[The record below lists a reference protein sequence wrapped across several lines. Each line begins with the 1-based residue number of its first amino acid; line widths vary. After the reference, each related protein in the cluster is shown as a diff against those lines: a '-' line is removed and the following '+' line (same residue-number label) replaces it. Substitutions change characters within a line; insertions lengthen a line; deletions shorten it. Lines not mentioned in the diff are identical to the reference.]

1 MDHWEEIRK
10 LVEERRADRIA
21 GRITTLDA
29 AARKEVASRLPGL
42 LKELRGRSD
51 RWDDSLVRRGSALRV
66 AGAGTLGGAAA
77 VASWLY
83 RRDFAPQWA
92 GPDNDVNLVLAVIA
106 DRPAAWRA
114 DLAERLALRTRAADD
129 RGMTLALTLLRE
141 TGVEPPA
148 HDPLAAGWVSRRPA
162 RLAADP
168 LLGHLLPRL
177 FEAQGVGRA
186 LRGERNPREG
196 WLAALT
202 GLAETGR
209 VERETLVEGCLRR
222 FLLGGTANDLR
233 FFVNLHEALDP
244 SPEEAARH
252 ADDYLRLLAASPGP
266 VATLAVR
273 RLRGCDLAAADLAEA
288 WDCLLFRQ
296 ERTLVRAGLAWLD
309 RSVRRDPAL
318 AAVIAAP
325 LARAFAAESV
335 EIQVK
340 AVELA
345 LAHAAAMGE
354 EGRAVVREAA
364 AQLAPHLAERA
375 VAALGD
381 TPGDGEA
388 PVFAVFAPPPLPEPR
403 ERSRA
408 LQPPPASAGELA
420 DLLEWRD
427 DSWQSWERLLAGF
440 VTLVVKD
447 REAVTAALRPW
458 LLGDSIWP
466 SRGETWERRAS
477 RPPWLFGESAWPHQG
492 ETWERTDQWLW
503 GAVRALVT
511 AASGKGFCRTLMP
524 STDLPAPHRL
534 LLHRAAEVML
544 AVGENTLPPLLLA
557 TPTHDTGHVA
567 AAELVRRM
575 EVVEAAGARPLAAD
589 LQQALLRLPRD
600 PDSEAAARAA
610 RLTSPAGAILA
621 AWTRPEAEVTFDRPR
636 EQGEPGPT
644 PVITAAT
651 TGLPLADLM
660 FRASRRRDGDG
671 HLDWWPSTLPSHRE
685 VAAAHLVPYAL
696 VGSWGT
702 RTVRLEQARDLVR
715 AEGPVGEA
723 FSTVLARTLGDPR
736 TSEAADVLVE
746 AAARDGLPVAEIGSQ
761 AGVLVAAGRIK
772 VADLTATLDTAA
784 RLGAHESV
792 WRIAAA
798 ALPTLLPAPGERS
811 RTGLAGFVTLA
822 ATVAG
827 WCGARGEIPEVRDLA
842 ARRGGS
848 GLLREVRALH
858 DLLTVGPAEKE

>member
-29 AARKEVASRLPGL
+29 RARKEVASRLPGL

-51 RWDDSLVRRGSALRV
+51 RWDDSLVRRSSALRV

-92 GPDNDVNLVLAVIA
+92 GPDNDVNLVLAVVA

-114 DLAERLALRTRAADD
+114 DLAQRLALRIRAADD

-148 HDPLAAGWVSRRPA
+148 HDPLVAGWVSRRPA

-186 LRGERNPREG
+186 LRGERDPRGG

-273 RLRGCDLAAADLAEA
+273 RLRGCDLTAADLAEA

-318 AAVIAAP
+318 AAVVAAP
-325 LARAFAAESV
+325 LTRAFAAESV
-335 EIQVK
+335 EIQVR

-345 LAHAAAMGE
+345 LVHADAMGE

-364 AQLAPHLAERA
+364 ARLAPHLAERA
-375 VAALGD
+375 AAALGD
-381 TPGDGEA
+381 APGGSAA
-388 PVFAVFAPPPLPEPR
+388 PAFAVFAPPPLPEPR

-408 LQPPPASAGELA
+408 LPPPPASAGELA
-420 DLLEWRD
+420 DLLERRD

-440 VTLVVKD
+440 VTLVVRD
-447 REAVTAALRPW
+447 REAVTTALRPW
-458 LLGDSIWP
+458 LLGGSVWP
-466 SRGETWERRAS
+466 YRGEIRERRAR
-477 RPPWLFGESAWPHQG
+477 RPSWPLGESAWPNQG

-511 AASGKGFCRTLMP
+511 AASGKHLCRTLMP
-524 STDLPAPHRL
+524 SQDLPAPHRL
-534 LLHRAAEVML
+534 LLHRAAEVMS
-544 AVGENTLPPLLLA
+544 AVGDDTLPPLLLA

-575 EVVEAAGARPLAAD
+575 EVVEA
-589 LQQALLRLPRD
+589 
-600 PDSEAAARAA
+600 
-610 RLTSPAGAILA
+610 
-621 AWTRPEAEVTFDRPR
+621 
-636 EQGEPGPT
+636 
-644 PVITAAT
+644 
-651 TGLPLADLM
+651 
-660 FRASRRRDGDG
+660 
-671 HLDWWPSTLPSHRE
+671 
-685 VAAAHLVPYAL
+685 
-696 VGSWGT
+696 
-702 RTVRLEQARDLVR
+702 
-715 AEGPVGEA
+715 
-723 FSTVLARTLGDPR
+723 
-736 TSEAADVLVE
+736 
-746 AAARDGLPVAEIGSQ
+746 
-761 AGVLVAAGRIK
+761 
-772 VADLTATLDTAA
+772 
-784 RLGAHESV
+784 
-792 WRIAAA
+792 
-798 ALPTLLPAPGERS
+798 
-811 RTGLAGFVTLA
+811 
-822 ATVAG
+822 
-827 WCGARGEIPEVRDLA
+827 
-842 ARRGGS
+842 
-848 GLLREVRALH
+848 
-858 DLLTVGPAEKE
+858 

>member
-114 DLAERLALRTRAADD
+114 DLAQRLALRTRAADD

-148 HDPLAAGWVSRRPA
+148 HDPLVAGWVSRRPA

-244 SPEEAARH
+244 SPGEAARH

-318 AAVIAAP
+318 AVVIAAP

-345 LAHAAAMGE
+345 LAHADAMGE

-375 VAALGD
+375 AAALGD
-381 TPGDGEA
+381 APGDGVT
-388 PVFAVFAPPPLPEPR
+388 PVLAVFAPPPLPEPR

-408 LQPPPASAGELA
+408 LPPPPASAGELA
-420 DLLEWRD
+420 DLLERRD

-440 VTLVVKD
+440 VTLVVRD

-458 LLGDSIWP
+458 LLGEPVWP
-466 SRGETWERRAS
+466 YRGEI
-477 RPPWLFGESAWPHQG
+477 
-492 ETWERTDQWLW
+492 WERTDQWLW

-575 EVVEAAGARPLAAD
+575 EVVEASGARPLAAD

-600 PDSEAAARAA
+600 PDPEAAARAA

-621 AWTRPEAEVTFDRPR
+621 AWTRPEAEVTLDRPR
-636 EQGEPGPT
+636 EQGETGPT
-644 PVITAAT
+644 PVITAAP

-746 AAARDGLPVAEIGSQ
+746 AATRDGLPVAEIGRQ

-827 WCGARGEIPEVRDLA
+827 WCGARGEIPQVRDLT

-848 GLLREVRALH
+848 VLLREVRALH
-858 DLLTVGPAEKE
+858 DLLTTEKG